1 MTRILSFVLFFCFL
15 SACATLTEDNATQAP
30 QTPAL
35 VDPASETQPE
45 SNAATSTESARDESN
60 QSVSATRTLS
70 KQEIKSLQGQLKA
83 AGFDPGA
90 LDGMLGVKTI
100 AAIRRLQSGCTS
112 LKDLMENSDT
122 GTFQESSRTQSSTS
136 DRTPSADET
145 RLIQVRL
152 KEAGFDAGPI
162 DGVMGLKTRSAL
174 LRFKSGCAIVK
185 DLPVSLQNQG
195 QTAER
200 QPRSAAASE
209 KQIQPVVA
217 KSPPVTDSVRG
228 EAGKVSAAIDKTP
241 SKEEIQLLQTQLK
254 AAGFDPGPFDGVL
267 GPKTKSALQQYRAF
281 YGSTPRKVS
290 SEAGLKFDY

>member
-1 MTRILSFVLFFCFL
+1 MTRIMSFVLSFCFL
-15 SACATLTEDNATQAP
+15 SACATLTEDNGTQAP

-35 VDPASETQPE
+35 VDPASEIQP
-45 SNAATSTESARDESN
+45 NAATSKESAINESN
-60 QSVSATRTLS
+60 QSASPTRTLS
-70 KQEIKSLQGQLKA
+70 KQEIKALQAQLKA

-122 GTFQESSRTQSSTS
+122 GIFRQSSRTQSSTP
-136 DRTPSADET
+136 DRIPSTDET
-145 RLIQVRL
+145 RLVQVRL

-174 LRFKSGCAIVK
+174 LRFQSGCAIVK
-185 DLPVSLQNQG
+185 DLPAPLQNQA

-200 QPRSAAASE
+200 APSFAAASE
-209 KQIQPVVA
+209 KQIQPMVA
-217 KSPPVTDSVRG
+217 KSPPVTESVRG
-228 EAGKVSAAIDKTP
+228 EAEKVNTAVDKTP
-241 SKEEIQLLQTQLK
+241 SKEEIQILQTQLK
-254 AAGFDPGPFDGVL
+254 AAGFDPGAFDGVL

-290 SEAGLKFDY
+290 SGAGLKFDY